1 MARGELLSFRKQLLA
16 WFRENQRDLPWRRTK
31 DPYRIWLSEIM
42 LQQTRVA
49 AVVPYYE
56 RFVERFPDIQTLAA
70 APQEEVLRFWSGLG
84 YYTRARNL
92 QQAAQRI
99 VAKHDGKFPGTEK
112 EVLALPGIGRY
123 TAAAVLSI
131 AFGGEHAVLDGNVA
145 RVLARV
151 EAIRG
156 DLRETRRWH
165 ALQKSADALLD
176 PKFPSD
182 WNQAMMELG
191 AMVCTPRA
199 PRCLFCPVAQFC
211 RARKLGIA
219 ESLPMQRQKPASVI
233 VHLATAVFVDE
244 QGRTL
249 LLPPPDSAK
258 QRETKDGELAALV
271 SKMWHFPT
279 IRFRRDPEQELR
291 AFLQKK
297 RWFRNGSELKRKA
310 GPSGSPRSAGQ
321 AGCAKAHPEVGM
333 TSLLKLEPLAKVRH
347 GVTYR
352 KITINGYCVPL
363 RELPQIPGAKIA
375 SLAELSSLS
384 SVAVSNLTRK
394 VARAALAVSATA
406 PLRASVL
413 SFRAASP

>member
-1 MARGELLSFRKQLLA
+1 MLTGHRLAAFRKQLLG
-16 WFRENQRDLPWRRTK
+16 WFREHQRDLPWRHTK

-49 AVVPYYE
+49 AAVPYYE
-56 RFVERFPDIQTLAA
+56 RFLERFPDIETLAA
-70 APQEEVLRFWSGLG
+70 APREEVLRFWSGLG

-99 VAKHDGKFPGTEK
+99 MAIHGGKFPRSEK

-145 RVLARV
+145 RVLARIGAV
-151 EAIRG
+151 RG
-156 DLRETRRWH
+156 DLRETRRWR
-165 ALQKSADALLD
+165 ALQQSADALLD
-176 PKFPSD
+176 PKFSSD

-199 PRCLFCPVAQFC
+199 PRCLFCPVARFC
-211 RARKLGIA
+211 RARKLGITDA
-219 ESLPMQRQKPASVI
+219 LPILRKKPSTVN
-233 VHLATAVFVDE
+233 VHLAAAVLVDQ

-258 QRETKDGELAALV
+258 QSSAVDAEVAALV

-279 IRFRRDPEQELR
+279 VKLRKNPEVELR
-291 AFLQKK
+291 TYLAKK
-297 RWFRNGSELKRKA
+297 EWLPDISELRF
-310 GPSGSPRSAGQ
+310 
-321 AGCAKAHPEVGM
+321 
-333 TSLLKLEPLAKVRH
+333 EPLPKVRH

-352 KITINGYCVPL
+352 RVEIRPYCVAVA
-363 RELPQIPGAKIA
+363 ELPQIPGAKIA

-394 VARAALAVSATA
+394 IARTALAGPAMA
-406 PLRASVL
+406 PVRASVL